1 MENKQRETKI
11 LNNIHNK
18 KDMEAKN
25 IFKLNKLEEITK
37 DENLNNIIN
46 DKTYLTALNIN
57 ENIDKFT
64 YQSKEYYIYTPKS
77 LRQSS
82 KYISW
87 RCNIYKKY
95 EKIHKGK
102 G

>member
-77 LRQSS
+77 LRKSS

-87 RCNIYKKY
+87 LCNIYKKY

>member
-57 ENIDKFT
+57 ENVNIVME
-64 YQSKEYYIYTPKS
+64 KEIIK
-77 LRQSS
+77 Q
-82 KYISW
+82 I
-87 RCNIYKKY
+87 IA
-95 EKIHKGK
+95 
-102 G
+102 